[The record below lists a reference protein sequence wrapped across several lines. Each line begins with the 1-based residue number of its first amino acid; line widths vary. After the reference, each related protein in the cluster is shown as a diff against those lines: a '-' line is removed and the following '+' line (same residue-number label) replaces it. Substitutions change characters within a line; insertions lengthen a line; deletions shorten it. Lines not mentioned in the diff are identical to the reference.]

1 MYAHLRVPCV
11 QECDELLRQQAEYSA
26 RHHQATE
33 ALARVR
39 HTLHERTTQLKQLE
53 EEVRLVVQCIM
64 HVYVRTA

>member
-1 MYAHLRVPCV
+1 V
-11 QECDELLRQQAEYSA
+11 QECDELLRQQAEHSA

-53 EEVRLVVQCIM
+53 EEVRPVVVCM
-64 HVYVRTA
+64 CMSNVRTEALGG